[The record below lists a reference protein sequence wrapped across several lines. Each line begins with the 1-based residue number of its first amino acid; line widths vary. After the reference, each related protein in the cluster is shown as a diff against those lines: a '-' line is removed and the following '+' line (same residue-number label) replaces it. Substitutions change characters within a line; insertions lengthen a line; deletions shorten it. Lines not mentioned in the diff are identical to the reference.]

1 MSVDRQEG
9 KASIWWVTE
18 DELSSLAQQVG
29 TDIPDDIQEIPEELR
44 DAELKY
50 LIFREG
56 VQPERGDLLKHT
68 FNTYRNDLTY
78 IYDGEEFVDLWY
90 DLDDYGSV
98 PPDFTAE
105 EFPPDYWVDRI
116 EHNNI
121 IWVKI
126 PEDAVWEDVTE
137 VPEGVREV
145 ETFEPLGR
153 YTWDVNGTRY
163 YLYSPDD
170 NSMAPDLY
178 PLYYMGTH
186 DGNVYAWVWSY

>member
-1 MSVDRQEG
+1 MSVDREEG
-9 KASIWWVTE
+9 KASIWWITE

-29 TDIPDDIQEIPEELR
+29 VDIPDDDIPEELR

-56 VQPERGDLLKHT
+56 VEPERGDLLKHT
-68 FNTYRNDLTY
+68 IDTYRNSLTY
-78 IYDGEEFVDLWY
+78 IYDGEKFVDLWY

-98 PPDFTAE
+98 PPDFTVE

-116 EHNNI
+116 VHNNI
-121 IWVKI
+121 IWANI
-126 PEDAVWEDVTE
+126 PEDVVWEYVTE
-137 VPEGVREV
+137 VPEEV
-145 ETFEPLGR
+145 PEEVAFEPLGR

-163 YLYSPDD
+163 YLYSPD
-170 NSMAPDLY
+170 NNMVPGLH

-186 DGNVYAWVWSY
+186 DGDVYACVWS

>member
-1 MSVDRQEG
+1 MSVDREEG
-9 KASIWWVTE
+9 KASIWWITE
-18 DELSSLAQQVG
+18 DEFSSLAQQVG
-29 TDIPDDIQEIPEELR
+29 VDIPDDSIPEEVR

-56 VQPERGDLLKHT
+56 VEPERGDLLKHT

-98 PPDFTAE
+98 PPDFTVE

-121 IWVKI
+121 IWAKI
-126 PEDAVWEDVTE
+126 PEDVVWENVTE
-137 VPEGVREV
+137 VPEEVREP
-145 ETFEPLGR
+145 FEPPVGR
-153 YTWDVNGTRY
+153 YTWVVNGTRY

-170 NSMAPDLY
+170 DNIVPDLH

-186 DGNVYAWVWSY
+186 DGDVYAWIWNY